1 MPEQNVTLQAAK
13 ADNDS
18 LIAEHG
24 KAFYMWGFVK
34 NTRRMME
41 DLSDMRPGTERDE
54 MLGDIKGRSCFAAIL
69 FDDQTG
75 KLEMMTGNGGEEF
88 SQAVKEKSK
97 KAQGSAFAIRL

>member
-18 LIAEHG
+18 LIAE
-24 KAFYMWGFVK
+24 AFYMWGFVK